1 VAIVGRGEDVRTY
14 EGLRSTGH
22 RSLVKN
28 VTKPWVGVLLLT
40 LTLLASGAHAQ
51 APSAPLPVDV
61 YVFHGEGCPHCA
73 NALAFLGDLQADHPT
88 LTVHEYE
95 VWYDA
100 TNRALLEAFA
110 AAYRRP
116 IEGVPILILG
126 DEWWVGF
133 GASTERDLRE
143 RIARYEATPAPDPRL
158 RLDPDALAWAIDAN
172 LLQEPMTSG
181 PTVATTPVEGET
193 QAGSQE
199 VTLPLLGTIDLTRTP
214 LLLATAL
221 IGFVDGVNPCS
232 LWVLALLLGV
242 VLGTG
247 DRRRV
252 LLIGLTFLTITAAA
266 YAVFIAGIFQ
276 VMALIGALGWIRIVV
291 ALLAAGMAAVNLKDY
306 VAFGQG
312 FSLTTPD
319 AAKPGIYK
327 GIRRIMQ
334 AEGSWLLTLGATSLL
349 ALGVTLVELPCTAGF
364 PVIWS
369 GLLADAGV
377 GRGGFLG
384 LLGVYMLIYLLD
396 ELAIFTV
403 AVVTMR
409 AARLDQGGARILKLV
424 GGMVMLALAIAM
436 LQTPEALGS
445 LAGTTLVFG
454 LALAASGLVVLIHR
468 IVHPASSPLTRR

>member
-28 VTKPWVGVLLLT
+28 VTKPWVGVLL

-133 GASTERDLRE
+133 G
-143 RIARYEATPAPDPRL
+143 PDPRL

-468 IVHPASSPLTRR
+468 FVHPASSPLTRR